1 MNKVYKI
8 SGATKVIL
16 TFGILLTLVIV
27 GVFIY
32 TCIKPAQAGDKLAG
46 IIIMGIIMLMFV
58 VLIIYCILALKDNVV
73 LTDKGIKLHLL
84 PQTFPLHS
92 LKPNDDEVA
101 WKDIKEVSCIQKE
114 STTYLVLKLLSG
126 EVKEFGIGH
135 LEKHL
140 GMDIEDYFHSGVDVD
155 DQAKIEADEKNEGD
169 PNRPGTLEWSKKKKF
184 RQVLLCVLVQLIG
197 IVLIAVRHRW
207 GLALVFLALLFG
219 CFFLYQFYL
228 YNSFLLSPRLSKNG
242 RMKIAFS
249 GLLLAGLLV
258 LAILVSDATL
268 PTAS

>member
-84 PQTFPLHS
+84 PQTFPYIRSS
-92 LKPNDDEVA
+92 LTMTR
-101 WKDIKEVSCIQKE
+101 S
-114 STTYLVLKLLSG
+114 
-126 EVKEFGIGH
+126 
-135 LEKHL
+135 L
-140 GMDIEDYFHSGVDVD
+140 G
-155 DQAKIEADEKNEGD
+155 KI
-169 PNRPGTLEWSKKKKF
+169 SKRSPAF
-184 RQVLLCVLVQLIG
+184 RKRAPHI
-197 IVLIAVRHRW
+197 W
-207 GLALVFLALLFG
+207 
-219 CFFLYQFYL
+219 Y
-228 YNSFLLSPRLSKNG
+228 
-242 RMKIAFS
+242 
-249 GLLLAGLLV
+249 
-258 LAILVSDATL
+258 
-268 PTAS
+268 